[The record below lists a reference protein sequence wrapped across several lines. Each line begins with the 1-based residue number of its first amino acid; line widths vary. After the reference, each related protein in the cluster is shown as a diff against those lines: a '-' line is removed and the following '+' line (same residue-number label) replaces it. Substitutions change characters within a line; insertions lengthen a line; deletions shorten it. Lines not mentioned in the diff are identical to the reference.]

1 MVTIKSEREI
11 QLMKH
16 AGQILGNTLKL
27 LEESVKPGITTAEL
41 DKIAYEYIKSNDSI
55 PSFKG
60 YNGFP
65 ASICASVNNE
75 VVHGIPDNRVL
86 REGDIIGIDAGVCY
100 GGYHADAARTFGVGE
115 ISPAAKKLIEVTKE
129 SFFKGIEK
137 AVHGARIG
145 DISAAVQTFVEGN
158 GYSVVRDLIGHGI
171 GSSLH
176 EEPDVPNYGEAGRGM
191 RLIKG
196 MTIAVEP
203 MVNVG
208 GYEIRLLKNGWTY
221 VTKDNTLSA
230 HYENTIVITDS
241 GCDVITLI

>member
-1 MVTIKSEREI
+1 M
-11 QLMKH
+11 
-16 AGQILGNTLKL
+16 
-27 LEESVKPGITTAEL
+27 
-41 DKIAYEYIKSNDSI
+41 
-55 PSFKG
+55 
-60 YNGFP
+60 
-65 ASICASVNNE
+65 
-75 VVHGIPDNRVL
+75 
-86 REGDIIGIDAGVCY
+86 CY

-129 SFFKGIEK
+129 SFFKGIENAK
-137 AVHGARIG
+137 HGARIG

-176 EEPDVPNYGEAGRGM
+176 EEPDVPNYGTAGRGM

-230 HYENTIVITDS
+230 HYENTIEITDS

>member
-11 QLMKH
+11 ELMRK

-27 LEESVKPGITTAEL
+27 LEENVKPGITTAEL

-129 SFFKGIEK
+129 SFFKGVEK
-137 AVHGARIG
+137 AKHGARIG

-176 EEPDVPNYGEAGRGM
+176 EEPDVPNYGIAGRGM

-230 HYENTIVITDS
+230 HYENTIVITDN

>member
-11 QLMKH
+11 KLMKH

-137 AVHGARIG
+137 AKHGARIG

-176 EEPDVPNYGEAGRGM
+176 EEPDVPNYGTAGRGM

>member
-137 AVHGARIG
+137 AKHGARIG

-176 EEPDVPNYGEAGRGM
+176 EEPDVPNYGTAGRGM

>member
-11 QLMKH
+11 ELMRK

-27 LEESVKPGITTAEL
+27 LEENVKPGITTAEL

-129 SFFKGIEK
+129 SFFKGVEK
-137 AVHGARIG
+137 AKHGARIG

-176 EEPDVPNYGEAGRGM
+176 EEPDVPNYGFAGKGM

-230 HYENTIVITDS
+230 HYENTIVITDN

>member
-27 LEESVKPGITTAEL
+27 LEEHVKPGITTAEL

-129 SFFKGIEK
+129 SFFKGIENAK
-137 AVHGARIG
+137 HGARIG

-171 GSSLH
+171 GSNLH
-176 EEPDVPNYGEAGRGM
+176 EEPDVPNYGPAGRGM

>member
-11 QLMKH
+11 ELMRK
-16 AGQILGNTLKL
+16 ARQILGNTLKL
-27 LEESVKPGITTAEL
+27 LEENVKPGITTAEL

-86 REGDIIGIDAGVCY
+86 REGDIVGIDAGVCY

-129 SFFKGIEK
+129 SFFKGVEK
-137 AVHGARIG
+137 AKHGARIG

-176 EEPDVPNYGEAGRGM
+176 EEPDVPNYGTAGRG
-191 RLIKG
+191 
-196 MTIAVEP
+196 T
-203 MVNVG
+203 
-208 GYEIRLLKNGWTY
+208 
-221 VTKDNTLSA
+221 
-230 HYENTIVITDS
+230 
-241 GCDVITLI
+241 

>member
-11 QLMKH
+11 ELMRK
-16 AGQILGNTLKL
+16 AGQILGNTLNL
-27 LEESVKPGITTAEL
+27 LEENVKPGITTAEL

-129 SFFKGIEK
+129 SFFKGIENAK
-137 AVHGARIG
+137 HGARIG

-176 EEPDVPNYGEAGRGM
+176 EEPDVPNYGSSGRGM

-196 MTIAVEP
+196 MTLAVEP

>member
-11 QLMKH
+11 ELMKH

-129 SFFKGIEK
+129 SFFKGIENAK
-137 AVHGARIG
+137 HGARIG

-176 EEPDVPNYGEAGRGM
+176 EEPDVPNYGTAGRGM

>member
-11 QLMKH
+11 ELMRK
-16 AGQILGNTLKL
+16 AGQILGNTLNL
-27 LEESVKPGITTAEL
+27 LEENVKPGITTAEL

-75 VVHGIPDNRVL
+75 VVHGIPDGRKL

-129 SFFKGIEK
+129 SFFKGIEQAK
-137 AVHGARIG
+137 PGARIG
-145 DISAAVQTFVEGN
+145 DISAAVQTFVEEN

-171 GSSLH
+171 GSNLH
-176 EEPDVPNYGEAGRGM
+176 EEPDVPNFGIAGRGM

-196 MTIAVEP
+196 MALAVEP

-230 HYENTIVITDS
+230 HYENTIIVTDS
-241 GCDVITLI
+241 GCDVITLV

>member
-11 QLMKH
+11 ELMRH

-27 LEESVKPGITTAEL
+27 LEENVKPGITTAEL

-86 REGDIIGIDAGVCY
+86 REGDIIGIDAGVCF

-129 SFFKGIEK
+129 SFFKGIENAK
-137 AVHGARIG
+137 HGARIG

-176 EEPDVPNYGEAGRGM
+176 EEPDVPNYGSSGRGM

-196 MTIAVEP
+196 MTLAVEP

>member
-16 AGQILGNTLKL
+16 AGQILGSTLKL
-27 LEESVKPGITTAEL
+27 LEENVKPGITTAEL

-129 SFFKGIEK
+129 SFFKGIENAK
-137 AVHGARIG
+137 HGARIG
-145 DISAAVQTFVEGN
+145 DISAVVQTFVEGN